1 MTDEPTTPQHGAAD
15 PAAVAVSSAL
25 AATGTA
31 ADWRTWLMIGATGF
45 GGPAGQVAILHREVV
60 ERKRWLG
67 EEEFLAAM
75 RLCMLLPGPEAQ
87 QLATYV
93 GWRRGGVAG
102 GLLSGTLFVLPGAV
116 LVTALA
122 WLHAAGGSLPL
133 VAAAFA
139 GTRPAVVALVAL
151 AAWRIGRRSLRSPTA
166 VLIAVAALVALAAGV
181 SFPLVVLVAGIGG
194 FLAPFDLA
202 PPAKTAADTT
212 GATRPETAA
221 APVGAAP
228 FGHVARTAATWTL
241 AWIVAYLAVRSMHL
255 AGGRGADI
263 AALFTETTLLSLGG
277 AYAVVPWA
285 LDESVAR
292 GWLAADE
299 RFDALA
305 MGEATPGPLILV
317 VTFIGF
323 LAGWKT
329 GSPAGGDTLAGLAGA
344 AIATFFAFLPSLAMI
359 FTLAPLVRSIHA
371 SSRLGRGMAAV
382 GAVVVAA
389 IVLLGLRLAA
399 QAFFPAG
406 LETGRI
412 DPLALGVAIACGVAL
427 VRGWATT
434 PVVVAAAAAIGAA
447 LAAA

>member
-1 MTDEPTTPQHGAAD
+1 
-15 PAAVAVSSAL
+15 
-25 AATGTA
+25 
-31 ADWRTWLMIGATGF
+31 MIGATGF

-60 ERKRWLG
+60 ERRKWLD

-87 QLATYV
+87 QLATYA
-93 GWRRGGVAG
+93 GWRQGGMAG
-102 GLLSGTLFVLPGAV
+102 GLLAGTLFVIPGAL

-122 WLHAAGGSLPL
+122 WLHAAGETYPL

-151 AAWRIGRRSLRSPTA
+151 AAWRIGKKSLRSPA
-166 VLIAVAALVALAAGV
+166 AIVIALGALAALTAGV
-181 SFPLVVLVAGIGG
+181 SFPLVVLVAGLVG
-194 FLAPFDLA
+194 FLLPFDLA
-202 PPAKTAADTT
+202 PRAGGKDAHDAAPQPATAPAHTDAPQARGRSPIHHAVITAAVW
-212 GATRPETAA
+212 TAIW
-221 APVGAAP
+221 GAAY
-228 FGHVARTAATWTL
+228 L
-241 AWIVAYLAVRSMHL
+241 IVSLLHL

-292 GWLAADE
+292 GWLAPAE

-329 GSPAGGDTLAGLAGA
+329 DAAGAAAAGLEGA
-344 AIATFFAFLPSLAMI
+344 AIATLFAFIPSFAMI
-359 FTLAPLVRSIHA
+359 FALAPLVRSIRPT
-371 SSRLGRGMAAV
+371 SGLGRAMTAISAA
-382 GAVVVAA
+382 VVAA
-389 IVLLGLRLAA
+389 IVLLGLKLAVA
-399 QAFFPAG
+399 SFLPEGQ
-406 LETGRI
+406 
-412 DPLALGVAIACGVAL
+412 LALLAIAVAIVSGVAIL
-427 VRGWATT
+427 RGWAST
-434 PVVVAAAAAIGAA
+434 PVVVAAAAAVNA
-447 LAAA
+447 LIQAVA

>member
-1 MTDEPTTPQHGAAD
+1 MKRDA
-15 PAAVAVSSAL
+15 
-25 AATGTA
+25 
-31 ADWRTWLMIGATGF
+31 WKTWLMIGATGF

-60 ERKRWLG
+60 ERHKWLD

-87 QLATYV
+87 QLATYA
-93 GWRRGGVAG
+93 GWRQGGVGG
-102 GLLSGTLFVLPGAV
+102 GLLAGTLFVIPGAL

-122 WLHAAGGSLPL
+122 WLHAAGEHLPL

-151 AAWRIGRRSLRSPTA
+151 AAWRIGKKSLRSPAAA
-166 VLIAVAALVALAAGV
+166 VIAIGALAAFAAGV
-181 SFPLVVLVAGIGG
+181 SFPLVVLVAGIVG
-194 FLAPFDLA
+194 FLLPFDLA
-202 PPAKTAADTT
+202 PRAAAKDAHAAGAEPAMPAESAESADAATAGGRSPIHHAVITALIWT
-212 GATRPETAA
+212 AIWGAT
-221 APVGAAP
+221 
-228 FGHVARTAATWTL
+228 
-241 AWIVAYLAVRSMHL
+241 YLVVSLLHL

-292 GWLAADE
+292 GWLAAPE

-329 GSPAGGDTLAGLAGA
+329 DSGGAAAAGLEGA
-344 AIATFFAFLPSLAMI
+344 AIATVFAFIPSFAMI
-359 FTLAPLVRSIHA
+359 FALAPLVRSIRPT
-371 SSRLGRGMAAV
+371 SGLGRAMTAIGAA
-382 GAVVVAA
+382 VVAA
-389 IVLLGLRLAA
+389 IVLLGLKLAVA
-399 QAFFPAG
+399 SFLPEGRPA
-406 LETGRI
+406 LLPI
-412 DPLALGVAIACGVAL
+412 VVAAVSALGL
-427 VRGWATT
+427 LRGWVST
-434 PVVVAAAAAIGAA
+434 PIVVAAAAAVGI
-447 LAAA
+447 LLQTVS

>member
-1 MTDEPTTPQHGAAD
+1 MTPGA
-15 PAAVAVSSAL
+15 
-25 AATGTA
+25 
-31 ADWRTWLMIGATGF
+31 WKTWLMIGATGF

-60 ERKRWLG
+60 ERRKWLD

-87 QLATYV
+87 QLATYA
-93 GWRRGGVAG
+93 GWRQGGVAG
-102 GLLSGTLFVLPGAV
+102 GLLAGTLFVIPGAL

-122 WLHAAGGSLPL
+122 WLHAAGEHLPL

-151 AAWRIGRRSLRSPTA
+151 AAWRIGKKSLRSLAA
-166 VLIAVAALVALAAGV
+166 VVIAIGALAALAAGV
-181 SFPLVVLVAGIGG
+181 SFPLVVLVAGIVG
-194 FLAPFDLA
+194 FLLPFDLA
-202 PPAKTAADTT
+202 PGAGGKDAHAAGTEAAIPAASADAAPARGQSPIHHAIITAAVW
-212 GATRPETAA
+212 TAIW
-221 APVGAAP
+221 GAA
-228 FGHVARTAATWTL
+228 
-241 AWIVAYLAVRSMHL
+241 YLVVSLLHL

-292 GWLAADE
+292 GWLAPAE

-329 GSPAGGDTLAGLAGA
+329 DAAGAAAAGLEGA
-344 AIATFFAFLPSLAMI
+344 AIATLFAFIPSFAMI
-359 FTLAPLVRSIHA
+359 FALAPLVRSIRPT
-371 SSRLGRGMAAV
+371 SGLGRAMTAIGAA
-382 GAVVVAA
+382 VVAA
-389 IVLLGLRLAA
+389 IVLLGLKLAVA
-399 QAFFPAG
+399 SFLPEGQPAV
-406 LETGRI
+406 LPIT
-412 DPLALGVAIACGVAL
+412 VAIISAVAL
-427 VRGWATT
+427 LRGWAST
-434 PVVVAAAAAIGAA
+434 PVVVAAAAAVGA
-447 LAAA
+447 LIQAAA

>member
-1 MTDEPTTPQHGAAD
+1 MKPGA
-15 PAAVAVSSAL
+15 
-25 AATGTA
+25 
-31 ADWRTWLMIGATGF
+31 WKTWLMIGATGF

-60 ERKRWLG
+60 ERHKWLD

-87 QLATYV
+87 QLATYA
-93 GWRRGGVAG
+93 GWRQGGVAG
-102 GLLSGTLFVLPGAV
+102 GLLAGTLFVIPGAL

-122 WLHAAGGSLPL
+122 WLHAAGEHLPL

-151 AAWRIGRRSLRSPTA
+151 AAWRIGNKSLRSPAA
-166 VLIAVAALVALAAGV
+166 VVIAIGALAALAAGV
-181 SFPLVVLVAGIGG
+181 SFPLVVLVAGMVG
-194 FLAPFDLA
+194 FLLPFDLA
-202 PPAKTAADTT
+202 PRAGGKDALAGSAEPAIPANSAD
-212 GATRPETAA
+212 A
-221 APVGAAP
+221 APARGRSPIHHAIITAVVWTAIWGAA
-228 FGHVARTAATWTL
+228 
-241 AWIVAYLAVRSMHL
+241 YLVVSLLHL

-292 GWLAADE
+292 GWLAPAE

-329 GSPAGGDTLAGLAGA
+329 DAAGAAAAGLEGA
-344 AIATFFAFLPSLAMI
+344 AIATLFAFIPSFAMI
-359 FTLAPLVRSIHA
+359 FALAPLVRSIRPT
-371 SSRLGRGMAAV
+371 SGLGRAMTAIGAA
-382 GAVVVAA
+382 VVAA
-389 IVLLGLRLAA
+389 IVLLGLKLAVVSFLPDG
-399 QAFFPAG
+399 QPAV
-406 LETGRI
+406 LPI
-412 DPLALGVAIACGVAL
+412 AVAIVSAVAL
-427 VRGWATT
+427 LRGWAST
-434 PVVVAAAAAIGAA
+434 PVVVAAAAAVGALLQA
-447 LAAA
+447 IA

>member
-1 MTDEPTTPQHGAAD
+1 
-15 PAAVAVSSAL
+15 
-25 AATGTA
+25 
-31 ADWRTWLMIGATGF
+31 
-45 GGPAGQVAILHREVV
+45 VAILHREVV

-122 WLHAAGGSLPL
+122 WLHAAGASLPL

-151 AAWRIGRRSLRSPTA
+151 AAWRIGRRSLRSAAA
-166 VLIAVAALVALAAGV
+166 VIVAAAAFAALAAGV
-181 SFPLVVLVAGIGG
+181 NFPLVVLIAGIGG

-202 PPAKTAADTT
+202 PPAKASGDAAT
-212 GATRPETAA
+212 GARPEAESVRPETA
-221 APVGAAP
+221 P
-228 FGHVARTAATWTL
+228 FRHVARTAAAWTC
-241 AWIVAYLAVRSMHL
+241 AWVVAYLAVRSLHL
-255 AGGRGADI
+255 AGGRGAEI

-329 GSPAGGDTLAGLAGA
+329 GSPSGALAGGDMAAGLAGA

-359 FTLAPLVRSIHA
+359 FTLAPLVRSIRA

-382 GAVVVAA
+382 GAAVVAA

-399 QAFFPAG
+399 QAFFPSG
-406 LETGRI
+406 FQTLRI
-412 DPLALGVAIACGVAL
+412 DPLAVAVAVACGVAL

-434 PVVVAAAAAIGAA
+434 PVVVAAAAAVGAA

>member
-1 MTDEPTTPQHGAAD
+1 MRVHQLKRDA
-15 PAAVAVSSAL
+15 
-25 AATGTA
+25 
-31 ADWRTWLMIGATGF
+31 WKTWLMIGATGF

-60 ERKRWLG
+60 ERHKWLD

-87 QLATYV
+87 QLATYA
-93 GWRRGGVAG
+93 GWRQGGVGG
-102 GLLSGTLFVLPGAV
+102 GLLAGTLFVIPGAL

-122 WLHAAGGSLPL
+122 RLHAAGEHLPL

-151 AAWRIGRRSLRSPTA
+151 AAWRIGKKSLRSPAAA
-166 VLIAVAALVALAAGV
+166 VIAIGALAAFAAGV
-181 SFPLVVLVAGIGG
+181 SFPLVVLVAGIVG
-194 FLAPFDLA
+194 FLLPFDLA
-202 PPAKTAADTT
+202 PRAAAKDAHAAGAEPAMPAESAESADAATAGGRSPIHHAVITALIWT
-212 GATRPETAA
+212 AIWGAT
-221 APVGAAP
+221 
-228 FGHVARTAATWTL
+228 
-241 AWIVAYLAVRSMHL
+241 YLVVSLLHL

-292 GWLAADE
+292 GWLAAPE

-329 GSPAGGDTLAGLAGA
+329 DSGGAAAAGLEGA
-344 AIATFFAFLPSLAMI
+344 AIATVFAFIPSFAMI
-359 FTLAPLVRSIHA
+359 FALAPLVRSIRPT
-371 SSRLGRGMAAV
+371 SGLGRAMTAIGAA
-382 GAVVVAA
+382 VVAA
-389 IVLLGLRLAA
+389 IVLLGLKLAVA
-399 QAFFPAG
+399 SFLPEGRPA
-406 LETGRI
+406 LLPI
-412 DPLALGVAIACGVAL
+412 VVAAVSALGL
-427 VRGWATT
+427 LRGWVST
-434 PVVVAAAAAIGAA
+434 PIVVAAAAAVGI
-447 LAAA
+447 LLQTVS

>member
-1 MTDEPTTPQHGAAD
+1 MTP
-15 PAAVAVSSAL
+15 
-25 AATGTA
+25 GT
-31 ADWRTWLMIGATGF
+31 WKTWLLIGATGF

-60 ERKRWLG
+60 ERRKWLD

-87 QLATYV
+87 QLATYA
-93 GWRRGGVAG
+93 GWRQGGVAG
-102 GLLSGTLFVLPGAV
+102 GLLAGTLFVIPGAL

-122 WLHAAGGSLPL
+122 WLHAAGERVPL

-151 AAWRIGRRSLRSPTA
+151 AAWRIGKKSLRSPAA
-166 VLIAVAALVALAAGV
+166 VVIAIGALAALAGGV
-181 SFPLVVLVAGIGG
+181 SFPLVVLVAGIVG
-194 FLAPFDLA
+194 FLLPFDLA
-202 PPAKTAADTT
+202 PRAGGKDAHAGSAQPAMPAESADAAPARGRSPIQHAIITAAVW
-212 GATRPETAA
+212 TAIW
-221 APVGAAP
+221 GAA
-228 FGHVARTAATWTL
+228 
-241 AWIVAYLAVRSMHL
+241 YLVVRMLHL

-292 GWLAADE
+292 GWLAPAE

-329 GSPAGGDTLAGLAGA
+329 DATGAAAAGLEGA
-344 AIATFFAFLPSLAMI
+344 AIATLFAFIPSFAMI
-359 FTLAPLVRSIHA
+359 FALAPLVRSIRPT
-371 SSRLGRGMAAV
+371 SGLGRAMTAIGAA
-382 GAVVVAA
+382 VVAA
-389 IVLLGLRLAA
+389 IVLLGLKLAVA
-399 QAFFPAG
+399 SFLPEGQPAV
-406 LETGRI
+406 LPI
-412 DPLALGVAIACGVAL
+412 AVAIVSAVAL
-427 VRGWATT
+427 LRGWAST
-434 PVVVAAAAAIGAA
+434 PVVVAAAAAVGTLLQAVA
-447 LAAA
+447 